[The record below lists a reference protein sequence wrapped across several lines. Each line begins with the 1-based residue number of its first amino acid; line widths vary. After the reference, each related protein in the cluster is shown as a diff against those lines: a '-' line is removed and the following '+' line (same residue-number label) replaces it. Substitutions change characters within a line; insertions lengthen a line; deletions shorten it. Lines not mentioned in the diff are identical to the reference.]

1 MTADEARQK
10 LGGRPN
16 YVNYLGSKGQLIE
29 QWIYLDTQGVR
40 YVNILH
46 SPGDVKPRV
55 VAFYTLPHTKVK
67 GGLDQK
73 R

>member
-1 MTADEARQK
+1 M
-10 LGGRPN
+10 
-16 YVNYLGSKGQLIE
+16 IE

-46 SPGDVKPRV
+46 SPGEVKPRV
-55 VAFYTLPHTKVK
+55 VAFYTLALSKVK
-67 GGLDQK
+67 TGLDLK